1 MDWFLYNNGLRHERV
16 KIKWKFFHKCIS
28 QNPYNNFIE
37 RKFLGHLFCDTQYF
51 SLKVWLP
58 RSFRKI
64 EEVKLI
70 YLVL

>member
-1 MDWFLYNNGLRHERV
+1 MSFAWLYL
-16 KIKWKFFHKCIS
+16 
-28 QNPYNNFIE
+28 PYNNFIE

-64 EEVKLI
+64 EEMKLI